1 MTAILLPGQAGAI
14 NDIDITQAGFREQAG
29 AIALAARRFTG
40 GTDQGVST
48 TTLYVDP
55 EIGSDDW
62 EAGIADGSATP
73 PLTNQQVTAGYS
85 KNAPFKTLQRALI
98 EAARLSIVAGAS
110 NDLYDRVVINVSPGE
125 HIIDN
130 ATAGSEVVSSW
141 GSSFSPT
148 AANLRAFNG
157 DSLGVILPRGVSIIG
172 EDLRKSVIRPTTVP
186 ASNLNPSTGRGAIFK
201 ATGGSFF
208 FNFTFKDANGI
219 TTSHHLLSAFEF
231 CSEAELTAY
240 YTKVATAFGLNPSN
254 AEIINP
260 GETQITTVYPDAGAI
275 PAVDSTRGSSPYVF
289 NCSLRSDYGMC
300 GMFLDGSK
308 VTGFKSMVV
317 AQFTNVS
324 LQKDMNAWEI
334 YNGTT
339 WNTPASYQAYID
351 SDINDVRYRIGGE
364 INQSTGCYQI
374 DYRSFGFK
382 CINDSIIQEVSCF
395 VIGDAI
401 HHWTASG
408 GECTITNSN
417 SNFGLTALL
426 SSGFRGIG
434 TAGGAYPQDTGFLG
448 KLIRRALKVRT
459 DGSNIRQ
466 ITIGTV
472 AGYNSVTGE
481 LTLDTAFDP
490 LTTFGRF
497 GYSLKEND
505 YIWIE
510 NRSRDTGPGFVPG
523 DKNASVAINVRAK
536 LAATPFDENTPTI
549 INVNPSN
556 DLAINNITTVDPSV
570 LIGNRVFIRRL
581 VDTRTPD
588 ERKYSFILETSN
600 PDESRRPVGN
610 FIMRLGNRASTSAQ
624 VDPTNGPGELFIVS
638 ESTVH
643 SDGGNVSD
651 GRYQVVIRPGDSAD
665 AFTANQYYRV
675 GTPVFNSNR
684 IFRSKRNQAF
694 TSFSNDQWEESLP
707 MLTNQRG
714 VESLRIAI
722 GPELIF
728 DKDLSNDPDSTDLG
742 INQST
747 DADVLAQVQSATDY
761 QGVSEFMEAV
771 GYNPNEVEAILQLQN
786 STSTR
791 DWDPSALTSPV
802 PSGKFTSRG
811 FWPLEFNRPSLIR
824 AFGQAYEWAG
834 QGNYSKAM
842 PKYQVTVLSDQHKV
856 DYFAVNYFGGR
867 VYNTGFNEDGLIVQ
881 GDTINDLGTN
891 TIVTTETAGLG
902 ALGGDPDFPVVP
914 TSFDTLTVT
923 DEFNALQQA
932 NFNNITI
939 NGTFEGS
946 PTFAPDF
953 LPVASTTREGIIE
966 LATAAEVAQFQ
977 DINKA
982 ITPATLDSVRAVASG
997 IASLDGSGK
1006 LPTSQLPN
1014 IPTANLAVATT
1025 TQQGIIELA
1034 TNAEAAALTDT
1045 ARAVVPG
1052 NLGALRGAA
1061 NGLASLDGST
1071 KLPSAQLPNIPAA
1084 NLPDATTSV
1093 KGAVELATNAEALAL
1108 TDTTRALVPGNLAA
1122 VRGVANGFASLD
1134 GTTKL
1139 PTAQLPTIPIAN
1151 LPDASTTQKGIV
1163 ELATN
1168 AETAA
1173 YSSTDRAVTPSNIG
1187 ALRAAA
1193 NGLASLDG
1201 TGRVPS
1207 AQLPASIP
1215 GGFLPTAST
1224 SQSGIVELATNAEAA
1239 AFTDTARAV
1248 VPSNLG
1254 AIRGAA
1260 NGLASLD
1267 GSSKVP
1273 TAQLPTIPTAN
1284 LPTASTAQ
1292 SGIIE
1297 VATNAEAAAYAD
1309 TGRALVPSNLA
1320 ALRGAANGL
1329 ATLDGS
1335 SLLPTAQLPSIPL
1348 ANIPTLTNAKLPV
1361 LELAKIP
1368 TLPANKL
1375 LTTPVA
1381 WVSGNANFDLSAN
1394 FTFTKSGTST
1404 TLALGAPTTTGYIG
1418 TSGFIFVTNATGV
1431 AQVGIDNAAW
1441 KPAVNTW
1448 VDPTT
1453 NTTGLTGNL
1462 LIGYYI
1468 AAANTVIYTA
1478 TRIA

>member
-1 MTAILLPGQAGAI
+1 VAEILLPGTSGSISDI
-14 NDIDITQAGFREQAG
+14 NISQAGFREQIA
-29 AIALAARRFTG
+29 AIATATRRFAG
-40 GTDQGVST
+40 GASNSITT

-55 EIGSDDW
+55 EIGSDRW
-62 EAGIADGSATP
+62 EAGIADNTVTP
-73 PLTNQQVTAGYS
+73 ALTNQQITAGYS
-85 KNAPFKTLQRALI
+85 KNSPFKTLQRALI

-130 ATAGSEVVSSW
+130 AVAGDETVSSW

-148 AANLRAFNG
+148 SDNLRAFN
-157 DSLGVILPRGVSIIG
+157 SSTLGVILPRGVSIIG

-186 ASNLNPSTGRGAIFK
+186 AANLNPSTGRGAIFK

-208 FNFTFKDANGI
+208 FNFTFKDANNI

-240 YTKVATAFGLNPSN
+240 YAKVATAFGLNPSN
-254 AEIINP
+254 IEIINP
-260 GETQITTVYPDAGAI
+260 GETQITTIYPDAGAV
-275 PAVDSTRGSSPYVF
+275 PAVDSTKGSSPYVF

-334 YNGTT
+334 YNGST
-339 WNTPASYQAYID
+339 WNIPASYEAYIA

-364 INQSTGCYQI
+364 INQNTGCYQV

-472 AGYNSVTGE
+472 ASYNSSTGVI
-481 LTLDTAFDP
+481 TLNSAFDP
-490 LTTFGRF
+490 LSTFGRF
-497 GYSLKEND
+497 GYSLKEDD

-536 LAATPFDENTPTI
+536 LAANPFDEDSPTL
-549 INVNPSN
+549 INVNPSS
-556 DLAINNITTVDPSV
+556 DPAINNITTVDPGV
-570 LIGNRVFIRRL
+570 LEGNRVFIRRL

-588 ERKYSFILETSN
+588 ERKYSFIIETSN
-600 PDESRRPVGN
+600 SGEARRPVGN
-610 FIMRLGNRASTSAQ
+610 FIMRLGNRASTAAQ
-624 VDPTNGPGELFIVS
+624 LDPTNNPGELFIVS
-638 ESTVH
+638 EARVH
-643 SDGGNVSD
+643 SDGTGVSGN
-651 GRYQVVIRPGDSAD
+651 RFEVVVRPGDSAG
-665 AFTANQYYRV
+665 AFAANKYYRV
-675 GTPVFNSNR
+675 GTPVFNANR
-684 IFRSKRNQAF
+684 IFRSKRNQEF
-694 TSFSNDQWEESLP
+694 QSFSNDQWEESLP

-722 GPELIF
+722 GPELLI

-742 INQST
+742 INQTT
-747 DADVLAQVQSATDY
+747 DPDVLAQVQSATDY

-771 GYNPNEVEAILQLQN
+771 GYSANDVAAILQLQN
-786 STSTR
+786 STTTR
-791 DWDPSALTSPV
+791 DWDPSALTSPT
-802 PSGKFTSRG
+802 PSGKFTARG

-902 ALGGDPDFPVVP
+902 ALNGDPDFPVVP

-939 NGTFEGS
+939 NGT
-946 PTFAPDF
+946 
-953 LPVASTTREGIIE
+953 
-966 LATAAEVAQFQ
+966 
-977 DINKA
+977 
-982 ITPATLDSVRAVASG
+982 
-997 IASLDGSGK
+997 LDGSPVFAPNF
-1006 LPTSQLPN
+1006 LPIAS
-1014 IPTANLAVATT
+1014 ATE
-1025 TQQGIIELA
+1025 QGIIELA
-1034 TNAEAAALTDT
+1034 TTSEVAAFNDIDK
-1045 ARAVVPG
+1045 AVTPAT
-1052 NLGALRGAA
+1052 LGDVRGAA
-1061 NGLASLDGST
+1061 NGLASLDGT
-1071 KLPSAQLPNIPAA
+1071 
-1084 NLPDATTSV
+1084 
-1093 KGAVELATNAEALAL
+1093 G
-1108 TDTTRALVPGNLAA
+1108 
-1122 VRGVANGFASLD
+1122 
-1134 GTTKL
+1134 KL
-1139 PTAQLPTIPIAN
+1139 PTAQLPSIPNEN
-1151 LPDASTTQKGIV
+1151 LPTASTTQKGII
-1163 ELATN
+1163 EIATN
-1168 AETAA
+1168 T
-1173 YSSTDRAVTPSNIG
+1173 
-1187 ALRAAA
+1187 
-1193 NGLASLDG
+1193 
-1201 TGRVPS
+1201 
-1207 AQLPASIP
+1207 
-1215 GGFLPTAST
+1215 
-1224 SQSGIVELATNAEAA
+1224 
-1239 AFTDTARAV
+1239 
-1248 VPSNLG
+1248 
-1254 AIRGAA
+1254 
-1260 NGLASLD
+1260 
-1267 GSSKVP
+1267 
-1273 TAQLPTIPTAN
+1273 
-1284 LPTASTAQ
+1284 
-1292 SGIIE
+1292 
-1297 VATNAEAAAYAD
+1297 EAAAYSD
-1309 TGRALVPSNLA
+1309 TTRALVPSNLA
-1320 ALRGAANGL
+1320 ALRAAANGL

-1335 SLLPTAQLPSIPL
+1335 ALLPTAQLPTIPL
-1348 ANIPTLTNAKLPV
+1348 DKIPTLTNAKLPV

-1375 LTTPVA
+1375 LTNPVA
-1381 WVSGNANFDLSAN
+1381 WVSGNTNFDLSAN

-1418 TSGFIFVTNATGV
+1418 TSGFIFVTNSTGV
-1431 AQVGIDNAAW
+1431 AQTGIDNANW

>member
-1 MTAILLPGQAGAI
+1 MAAILLPGESGSI
-14 NDIDITQAGFREQAG
+14 SDLNVTQAGFREQIA
-29 AIALAARRFTG
+29 AIALATRRFAG
-40 GTDQGVST
+40 DSSQGVST

-62 EAGIADGSATP
+62 EAGIADGSTTP
-73 PLTNQQVTAGYS
+73 PLTKQQITAGYT
-85 KNAPFKTLQRALI
+85 KNFPFKTLQRALI

-130 ATAGSEVVSSW
+130 ATAGSEVVTSW

-148 AANLRAFNG
+148 AANLRAFNS

-186 ASNLNPSTGRGAIFK
+186 APNLNPSTGRGAIFK

-208 FNFTFKDANGI
+208 FNFTFKDATNI

-231 CSEAELTAY
+231 CSEVELAAY

-254 AEIINP
+254 VEIINP
-260 GETQITTVYPDAGAI
+260 GETQITTVYPDTGAI
-275 PAVDSTRGSSPYVF
+275 PDVDSTRGSSPYVF

-339 WNTPASYQAYID
+339 WNVPASYQAYID
-351 SDINDVRYRIGGE
+351 SDINDVRYRIGGP
-364 INQSTGCYQI
+364 INHSTGCYQV

-426 SSGFRGIG
+426 SSGFRGVG
-434 TAGGAYPQDTGFLG
+434 TAGGAYPQDRGFVT

-481 LTLDTAFDP
+481 ITLDTAFDP

-523 DKNASVAINVRAK
+523 DKNASIAINVRAK
-536 LAATPFDENTPTI
+536 LAATPFSESEPTKI
-549 INVNPSN
+549 LVNPST
-556 DLAINNITTVDPSV
+556 DLAINNITTIDPSV

-581 VDTRTPD
+581 VDTRTPE
-588 ERKYSFILETSN
+588 ERKYSFILETTN
-600 PDESRRPVGN
+600 TEESRRPVGN
-610 FIMRLGNRASTSAQ
+610 FIMRLGNRASTSGQ
-624 VDPTNGPGELFIVS
+624 LDPTNAPGELFIVS

-643 SDGGNVSD
+643 NEGNNVSG
-651 GRYQVVIRPGDSAD
+651 GRFQVVVRPGDSAEP
-665 AFTANQYYRV
+665 FTPNKYYRV
-675 GTPVFNSNR
+675 GTPAFNSNR
-684 IFRSKRNQAF
+684 IYRSKRNQTFA
-694 TSFSNDQWEESLP
+694 SFSNDQWEESLP

-722 GPELIF
+722 GPELLI
-728 DKDLSNDPDSTDLG
+728 DKDLSNDPNSTDLG
-742 INQST
+742 VNQAT
-747 DADVLAQVQSATDY
+747 DLDILAQVQSATDY

-771 GYNPNEVEAILQLQN
+771 GYNTNDVTAILQLQN
-786 STSTR
+786 SSSTR

-802 PSGKFTSRG
+802 PSGKLTARG

-842 PKYQVTVLSDQHKV
+842 PKYQVTVLTDQHKV

-932 NFNNITI
+932 NFNNITV
-939 NGTFEGS
+939 NGRVDGS

-953 LPVASTTREGIIE
+953 LPVASATEQGIIE
-966 LATAAEVAQFQ
+966 LATAAEVAQFD

-982 ITPATLDSVRAVASG
+982 VTPATLDSVRGAASG
-997 IASLDGSGK
+997 LASLDGTGK
-1006 LPTSQLPN
+1006 LPTTQLPN
-1014 IPTANLAVATT
+1014 IPNENLTSATT
-1025 TQQGIIELA
+1025 TQKGIIEIA
-1034 TNAEAAALTDT
+1034 TNAEAAAFTDT
-1045 ARAVVPG
+1045 TRALVPSNIG
-1052 NLGALRGAA
+1052 SLRAAA
-1061 NGLASLDGST
+1061 NGLASLDGSA
-1071 KLPSAQLPNIPAA
+1071 KLPTNQLPNIPAA
-1084 NLPDATTSV
+1084 NLPDATSVV
-1093 KGAVELATNAEALAL
+1093 KGAVELATNAEAAAF
-1108 TDTTRALVPGNLAA
+1108 TDTTRAVVPSNLGAI
-1122 VRGVANGFASLD
+1122 RGAANGLASLD
-1134 GTTKL
+1134 GTTKI
-1139 PTAQLPTIPIAN
+1139 PTTQLPNIPVAN
-1151 LPDASTTQKGIV
+1151 LPDATTTQKGVV

-1173 YSSTDRAVTPSNIG
+1173 YTSTDRAVTPSNIS

-1207 AQLPASIP
+1207 SQLPSSIP

-1224 SQSGIVELATNAEAA
+1224 TQSGIVELATNAEAA

-1267 GSSKVP
+1267 GSSKLP
-1273 TAQLPTIPTAN
+1273 TAQLPTIPTGN
-1284 LPTASTAQ
+1284 LPAASTSQ

-1297 VATNAEAAAYAD
+1297 IATNAEAAAFSSTD
-1309 TGRALVPSNLA
+1309 RALVPSNIG
-1320 ALRGAANGL
+1320 ALRNAANGL
-1329 ATLDGS
+1329 AGLDGS
-1335 SLLPTAQLPSIPL
+1335 GLLFTAQLPSIPL

-1361 LELAKIP
+1361 LELGKIP

-1375 LTTPVA
+1375 LTTPMA
-1381 WVSGNANFDLSAN
+1381 WVSGNTNFDLSAN
-1394 FTFTKSGTST
+1394 FTFTKSGTSA
-1404 TLALGAPTTTGYIG
+1404 TLALGAPTTTGYVG
-1418 TSGFIFVTNATGV
+1418 TSGFIFVTNSTGV
-1431 AQVGIDNAAW
+1431 AQTGIDNAAW

>member
-1 MTAILLPGQAGAI
+1 MAAIVLPGQPGSI
-14 NDIDITQAGFREQAG
+14 NDLNITQSGFRQQIA
-29 AIALAARRFTG
+29 AIALAARRLSG
-40 GTDQGVST
+40 GAAQGVST

-55 EIGSDDW
+55 EVGSDDW
-62 EAGIADGSATP
+62 VSGVADGTTTP
-73 PLTNQQVTAGYS
+73 ALTNQQITAGYS
-85 KNAPFKTLQRALI
+85 KNSPFKTLQRALI
-98 EAARLSIVAGAS
+98 EAARLSIISGAS
-110 NDLYDRVVINVSPGE
+110 NDLYDRVVINVSPGQ

-130 ATAGSEVVSSW
+130 APSTGLTVTSW
-141 GSSFSPT
+141 GSSLSPT
-148 AANLRAFNG
+148 TEQLRAFN
-157 DSLGVILPRGVSIIG
+157 SATLGVILPRGVSIIG

-186 ASNLNPSTGRGAIFK
+186 AANLNPSTERGAIFK

-208 FNFTFKDANGI
+208 FNFTFKDATNI

-231 CSEAELTAY
+231 CPESELAAY
-240 YTKVATAFGLNPSN
+240 YAKVATAFGLNPSD

-260 GETQITTVYPDAGAI
+260 GETQITTVYPETAI
-275 PAVDSTRGSSPYVF
+275 PAVDSTQGSSPYVF

-334 YNGTT
+334 YNGTS
-339 WNTPASYQAYID
+339 WNVPASYAAYIA
-351 SDINDVRYRIGGE
+351 SDINDVRYRISGE
-364 INQSTGCYQI
+364 INQSTGCYQV

-395 VIGDAI
+395 VIGDAV

-434 TAGGAYPQDTGFLG
+434 TAAGAYPQDKGFVTRN
-448 KLIRRALKVRT
+448 IRRALKVRT

-472 AGYNSVTGE
+472 ATYNSTTGE
-481 LTLDTAFDP
+481 ITLETAFDP

-497 GYSLKEND
+497 GYSLKEDD

-523 DKNASVAINVRAK
+523 DKNASTAVNVRAK
-536 LAATPFDENTPTI
+536 LAETPFDEDFPTI
-549 INVNPSN
+549 INVNPSS
-556 DLAINNITTVDPSV
+556 DLAINNITTVDAGV
-570 LIGNRVFIRRL
+570 LVGNRVFIRRL

-588 ERKYSFILETSN
+588 ERKYSFIVETTN
-600 PDESRRPVGN
+600 VDDSRRPVGN
-610 FIMRLGNRASTSAQ
+610 FIMRLGNRASTAAQ
-624 VDPTNGPGELFIVS
+624 LDPTNSPGELFIVS

-643 SDGGNVSD
+643 SDGEGVSA
-651 GRYQVVIRPGDSAD
+651 GRFQLVVRPGDSASTF
-665 AFTANQYYRV
+665 AANTYYRV
-675 GTPVFNSNR
+675 GTPVFNANR

-694 TSFSNDQWEESLP
+694 PSFSNDQWEESLP

-714 VESLRIAI
+714 VESLRTAI
-722 GPELIF
+722 GPELLI
-728 DKDLSNDPDSTDLG
+728 DKDLSNDPNSTDLG
-742 INQST
+742 VNQST
-747 DADVLAQVQSATDY
+747 DADVLAQVRSATDY

-771 GYNPNEVEAILQLQN
+771 GYNANDVATILQLQN
-786 STSTR
+786 SSAVR
-791 DWDPSALTSPV
+791 DWDPAALSSPV
-802 PSGKFTSRG
+802 PSGKFTARG
-811 FWPLEFNRPSLIR
+811 AWPLEFNRPSLIR

-842 PKYQVTVLSDQHKV
+842 PKYQVTVLTDQHKV

-891 TIVTTETAGLG
+891 TIVSTETAGLG

-923 DEFNALQQA
+923 DEFNSLQQA

-939 NGTFEGS
+939 NGTLEGS
-946 PTFAPDF
+946 PVFAPDF
-953 LPVASTTREGIIE
+953 LPVASTTE
-966 LATAAEVAQFQ
+966 
-977 DINKA
+977 
-982 ITPATLDSVRAVASG
+982 
-997 IASLDGSGK
+997 
-1006 LPTSQLPN
+1006 
-1014 IPTANLAVATT
+1014 
-1025 TQQGIIELA
+1025 QGIIELA
-1034 TNAEAAALTDT
+1034 TSAETLAFNDIDL
-1045 ARAVVPG
+1045 AVTPAT
-1052 NLGALRGAA
+1052 LG
-1061 NGLASLDGST
+1061 D
-1071 KLPSAQLPNIPAA
+1071 
-1084 NLPDATTSV
+1084 
-1093 KGAVELATNAEALAL
+1093 
-1108 TDTTRALVPGNLAA
+1108 
-1122 VRGVANGFASLD
+1122 VRGV
-1134 GTTKL
+1134 
-1139 PTAQLPTIPIAN
+1139 
-1151 LPDASTTQKGIV
+1151 
-1163 ELATN
+1163 
-1168 AETAA
+1168 
-1173 YSSTDRAVTPSNIG
+1173 
-1187 ALRAAA
+1187 A

-1201 TGRVPS
+1201 TGKVPTAQIPALTGGLLPS
-1207 AQLPASIP
+1207 A
-1215 GGFLPTAST
+1215 ST
-1224 SQSGIVELATNAEAA
+1224 TQAGIIEIATNAEAA
-1239 AFTDTARAV
+1239 GYSDT
-1248 VPSNLG
+1248 
-1254 AIRGAA
+1254 
-1260 NGLASLD
+1260 
-1267 GSSKVP
+1267 
-1273 TAQLPTIPTAN
+1273 T
-1284 LPTASTAQ
+1284 
-1292 SGIIE
+1292 
-1297 VATNAEAAAYAD
+1297 
-1309 TGRALVPSNLA
+1309 RALVPSNLA

-1335 SLLPTAQLPSIPL
+1335 ALLPTAQLPEIPL
-1348 ANIPTLTNAKLPV
+1348 ANIPVLTNAKLPV

-1381 WVSGNANFDLSAN
+1381 WVSGNTNFDLSAN

-1404 TLALGAPTTTGYIG
+1404 TLALGAPVTTGYIG

-1431 AQVGIDNAAW
+1431 AQTGIDNADW
-1441 KPAVNTW
+1441 KSAVNTW

-1468 AAANTVIYTA
+1468 AAANNVIYTA